1 MFDGASPSS
10 LVLSAVVAYLLGAV
24 PVGFLVARAFGIGDI
39 RRHGSGTIGMTNVL
53 RTAGKMPAVL
63 TLIGDV
69 VKGMLAVWL
78 GAHVAGATPADVPV
92 VAVAAVAGN
101 CWSVFL
107 RFRGGKGVATGLGA
121 LLVLVPWAIAP
132 SALVFLAVVATTRY
146 VSLGSLLGAIGV
158 PVVAL
163 VLGYPVRSV
172 IAAFCVALIIVLRHR
187 ENIERL
193 LRGTENRL
201 GRRATAS

>member
-1 MFDGASPSS
+1 MGWKG
-10 LVLSAVVAYLLGAV
+10 LSWLAVIS
-24 PVGFLVARAFGIGDI
+24 F
-39 RRHGSGTIGMTNVL
+39 SETT
-53 RTAGKMPAVL
+53 
-63 TLIGDV
+63 TLIEERLARVLFGAQLPLALLWCIV
-69 VKGMLAVWL
+69 IPPAIIAKGQRIFPS
-78 GAHVAGATPADVPV
+78 G
-92 VAVAAVAGN
+92 
-101 CWSVFL
+101 SVFL
-107 RFRGGKGVATGLGA
+107 VITILSAAASSCAA
-121 LLVLVPWAIAP
+121 LFCRWKNQRRLFSTTWTNHLVPWAIAP

-193 LRGTENRL
+193 LSGTENRL

>member
-1 MFDGASPSS
+1 MLDGVSPSI
-10 LVLSAVVAYLLGAV
+10 LVAGAVVAYLIGAI
-24 PVGFLVARAFGIGDI
+24 PVGFIVARAFGIGDI
-39 RRHGSGTIGMTNVL
+39 RRYGSGTIGMTNVL

-92 VAVAAVAGN
+92 VAVAAVIGN

-121 LLVLVPWAIAP
+121 LLVLVPWAIGP
-132 SALVFLAVVATTRY
+132 SALVFLTVVATTRY

-158 PVVAL
+158 PIVAF

-172 IAAFCVALIIVLRHR
+172 IAAVCVALVIVLRHR
-187 ENIERL
+187 ENIGRL
-193 LRGTENRL
+193 LSGTENRL

>member
-1 MFDGASPSS
+1 M
-10 LVLSAVVAYLLGAV
+10 
-24 PVGFLVARAFGIGDI
+24 
-39 RRHGSGTIGMTNVL
+39 
-53 RTAGKMPAVL
+53 
-63 TLIGDV
+63 
-69 VKGMLAVWL
+69 
-78 GAHVAGATPADVPV
+78 ADT
-92 VAVAAVAGN
+92 
-101 CWSVFL
+101 
-107 RFRGGKGVATGLGA
+107 TG
-121 LLVLVPWAIAP
+121 AP

-163 VLGYPVRSV
+163 VLGYPVRSM